1 MPLRILLVTNS
12 ELGSEIQALKKEEKA
27 VRTTITSADLIKII
41 DLICDTMENEKGYL
55 SELDGAIGDG
65 DHGVNMAKCFRE
77 VKRKLPE
84 SVGKDTGIILKN
96 LGMVVMN
103 SVGGAMGAL
112 YGTLFLKMARE
123 ASGKSE
129 IDLETLVRMFA
140 AGEAGIQEMGK
151 AKLGDK
157 TLLDALHPALE
168 ALKEAQEKGNP
179 LAQALNEFSEAA
191 KRGAESTKDMISKIG
206 RSSRLGERTLGHQ
219 DAGAT
224 SCYLILNAFQRAIP

>member
-1 MPLRILLVTNS
+1 
-12 ELGSEIQALKKEEKA
+12 
-27 VRTTITSADLIKII
+27 
-41 DLICDTMENEKGYL
+41 
-55 SELDGAIGDG
+55 
-65 DHGVNMAKCFRE
+65 
-77 VKRKLPE
+77 
-84 SVGKDTGIILKN
+84 
-96 LGMVVMN
+96 MVVMN

>member
-1 MPLRILLVTNS
+1 
-12 ELGSEIQALKKEEKA
+12 
-27 VRTTITSADLIKII
+27 
-41 DLICDTMENEKGYL
+41 
-55 SELDGAIGDG
+55 
-65 DHGVNMAKCFRE
+65 
-77 VKRKLPE
+77 
-84 SVGKDTGIILKN
+84 
-96 LGMVVMN
+96 
-103 SVGGAMGAL
+103 GAL

-157 TLLDALHPALE
+157 TLIDTLHPAVE
-168 ALKEAQEKGNP
+168 ALKEAQEKGKT
-179 LAQALNEFSEAA
+179 LAQALTEFSEAA
-191 KRGAESTKDMISKIG
+191 KRGAESTKEMISRMG